1 LNNGCK
7 QTHEALA
14 SYSLSDTG
22 KSPMSN
28 SYVLVIN
35 SGSSSL
41 KFAVIDSSSGEALVT
56 GLGECFGLPEAV
68 LGWKYQ
74 GEKTEETITAP
85 DNHHQHAINRIVG
98 LMESLGFT
106 KDLVAVG
113 HRIVHGG
120 EKFTSTVRIDD
131 EVLTEIENLS
141 DLAPL
146 HNPAGAKGIRAAI
159 QAFPSLPQFAVFDT
173 AFHQTMPQ
181 KAFTGAISH
190 ELYEKYGI
198 RRYGFHGTSHYFVSR
213 EAAKMLDKSIDES
226 NFITVH
232 LGNGASV
239 CAIRNG
245 KSVDT
250 SMGFTPLA
258 GLMMGTRSGDLD
270 PGIIEF
276 LLKKGWTQ
284 EEVFNTL
291 NKKSGFLG
299 VSGLTSDARGILEAM
314 AKGHEGAKLAF
325 EVFTYRVAKY
335 IGSYLIPLDSLD
347 AIIFTGGIGEN
358 SLDIRREILS
368 NLKLLG
374 FVEDAKGNEAA
385 RFGNAGI
392 IGKSELLNAVA
403 MVVPT
408 NEELVIVSQSMELLR
423 QQ

>member
-1 LNNGCK
+1 
-7 QTHEALA
+7 
-14 SYSLSDTG
+14 
-22 KSPMSN
+22 MSN
-28 SYVLVIN
+28 SFVLVIN

-41 KFAVIDSSSGEALVT
+41 KFAVIDSKSGDAIVS

-68 LGWKYQ
+68 ISWKYN
-74 GEKTEETITAP
+74 GEKTEESIDAS
-85 DNHHQHAINRIVG
+85 DNHHQHAINRIVA
-98 LMESLGFT
+98 LMDTLGFT

-120 EKFTSTVRIDD
+120 EKFTSTVRIND
-131 EVLTEIENLS
+131 EVLAEIENLS

-146 HNPAGAKGIRAAI
+146 HNPAGAKGIEAAM

-181 KAFTGAISH
+181 KAFTGAISN
-190 ELYEKYGI
+190 ELYKEYGI

-213 EAAKMLDKSIDES
+213 EAAKMLNKPIEES
-226 NFITVH
+226 SFISVH

-239 CAIRNG
+239 CAIANG
-245 KSVDT
+245 ESVDT

-276 LLKKGWTQ
+276 LIKKGWSA
-284 EEVFNTL
+284 EKVFETL

-314 AKGHEGAKLAF
+314 EEGHEGAKLAF

-335 IGSYLIPLDSLD
+335 IGSYMIPLSNLD
-347 AIIFTGGIGEN
+347 AVIFTGGIGEN
-358 SLDIRREILS
+358 SLPIRREILA

-374 FVEDAKGNEAA
+374 FVEDEKGNEDA

-392 IGKSELLNAVA
+392 IAKSQVLDAVA
-403 MVVPT
+403 MVIPT
-408 NEELVIVSQSMELLR
+408 NEEFVIAQQSVELL
-423 QQ
+423 

>member
-1 LNNGCK
+1 
-7 QTHEALA
+7 
-14 SYSLSDTG
+14 
-22 KSPMSN
+22 MSN
-28 SYVLVIN
+28 KFVLVIN

-41 KFAVIDSSSGEALVT
+41 KFAVIDSQTGDAIIS

-68 LGWKYQ
+68 ISWKYD
-74 GEKTEETITAP
+74 GDKTEEAITAP
-85 DNHHQHAINRIVG
+85 DNHHQHAINRIVDLMDTLG
-98 LMESLGFT
+98 LS
-106 KDLVAVG
+106 KDIVAVG

-131 EVLTEIENLS
+131 KVLAEIESLS

-146 HNPAGAKGIRAAI
+146 HNPAGAKGIQASML
-159 QAFPSLPQFAVFDT
+159 AFPELPQFAVFDT
-173 AFHQTMPQ
+173 AFHQTMPR
-181 KAFTGAISH
+181 KAFTSAIAH
-190 ELYEKYGI
+190 ELYEQYGI
-198 RRYGFHGTSHYFVSR
+198 RRYGFHGTSHYYVSR
-213 EAAKMLDKSIDES
+213 EAAKMLGKKAEES
-226 NFITVH
+226 NFISVH

-239 CAIRNG
+239 CAIRDG
-245 KSVDT
+245 QSVDT

-276 LLKKGWTQ
+276 LMKKGWSQ
-284 EEVFNTL
+284 EQVFEAL

-314 AKGHEGAKLAF
+314 EQGHEGAKLAF

-358 SLDIRREILS
+358 SLPIRREILN

-374 FVEDAKGNEAA
+374 FVEDEKRNEEA
-385 RFGNAGI
+385 RFGSAGI
-392 IGKSELLNAVA
+392 IAQSELLGAVA
-403 MVVPT
+403 MVIPT
-408 NEELVIVSQSMELLR
+408 NEEYVIARQSVELL
-423 QQ
+423 

>member
-1 LNNGCK
+1 
-7 QTHEALA
+7 
-14 SYSLSDTG
+14 
-22 KSPMSN
+22 MSN
-28 SYVLVIN
+28 SFVLVIN

-41 KFAVIDSSSGEALVT
+41 KFAVIDSKSGDAIVS

-68 LGWKYQ
+68 ISWKYN
-74 GEKTEETITAP
+74 GDKTEEAITAP
-85 DNHHQHAINRIVG
+85 DNHHQHAINRIVA
-98 LMESLGFT
+98 LMETLGFT

-120 EKFTSTVRIDD
+120 EKFTSTVRIND
-131 EVLTEIENLS
+131 EVLAEIENLS

-146 HNPAGAKGIRAAI
+146 HNPAGAKGIQAAM

-181 KAFTGAISH
+181 KAFTGAISN
-190 ELYEKYGI
+190 ELYKEYGI

-213 EAAKMLDKSIDES
+213 EAAKMINKPIEES
-226 NFITVH
+226 SFISVH

-239 CAIRNG
+239 CAIENG
-245 KSVDT
+245 QSVDT

-270 PGIIEF
+270 PGVIEF
-276 LLKKGWTQ
+276 LIKKGWTT
-284 EEVFNTL
+284 EKVFDTL

-314 AKGHEGAKLAF
+314 EDGHEGAKLAF

-335 IGSYLIPLDSLD
+335 IGSYLIPLSSLD
-347 AIIFTGGIGEN
+347 AVIFTGGIGEN
-358 SLDIRREILS
+358 SLPIRREILN

-374 FVEDAKGNEAA
+374 FVEDEAGNEAA
-385 RFGNAGI
+385 RFGNAGVI
-392 IGKSELLNAVA
+392 AKSEILGAVA
-403 MVVPT
+403 MVIPT
-408 NEELVIVSQSMELLR
+408 NEEFVIAQQSVELL
-423 QQ
+423 

>member
-1 LNNGCK
+1 
-7 QTHEALA
+7 
-14 SYSLSDTG
+14 
-22 KSPMSN
+22 MSN

-41 KFAVIDSSSGEALVT
+41 KFAVIDSKNGEALVT

-74 GEKTEETITAP
+74 GKKTEEAIAAP

-120 EKFTSTVRIDD
+120 EKFTSTVRIND

-146 HNPAGAKGIRAAI
+146 HNPAGAKGIRAAM

-181 KAFTGAISH
+181 KAFTGAIAH

-213 EAAKMLDKSIDES
+213 EAAKMLNKSIDES

-239 CAIRNG
+239 CAIRDG

-314 AKGHEGAKLAF
+314 ESGHAGAKLAF

-358 SLDIRREILS
+358 SLDIRREILT

-374 FVEDAKGNEAA
+374 FVEDVEGNEAA

-403 MVVPT
+403 MVIPT
-408 NEELVIVSQSMELLR
+408 NEEFVIAQQSVALL
-423 QQ
+423 